1 MKKEGE
7 EMAKKE
13 AKEKKRIVIGNKE
26 YAMPK
31 MDVDSYMHYLEV
43 RDGIMETENKSG
55 LYTRKQFSDMMECI
69 CEVYGN
75 QFTVEELKDRDTG
88 LSVGG
93 IVMEFA
99 SIDVAIADEVNAKV
113 RNMQENFTNGK

>member
-1 MKKEGE
+1 
-7 EMAKKE
+7 MAKKE
-13 AKEKKRIVIGNKE
+13 AREKKRIIIGNKE

-43 RDGIMETENKSG
+43 RDSIMETENKSG
-55 LYTRKQFSDMMECI
+55 LYTRKQFGDMMECI
-69 CEVYGN
+69 CEMYGN

-99 SIDVAIADEVNAKV
+99 SIDVAIADEVDAKV
-113 RNMQENFTNGK
+113 TKMKGNFTNGK